1 MTVIYKS
8 NLAVQFVVRQPVV
21 EKNLQQGFTSTQRA
35 TQLIK
40 PPVERFLLQT
50 APPKRTS
57 FYYLSPQKLEKPA
70 NVSLGRHSTRV
81 VMNKQTHTTASLGK
95 RLFHFV
101 MNGQA
106 QTPASLGKR
115 LFHFVMNG
123 QAQTAQPPLTPSKLK
138 SPPEEYQVTPITPS
152 QLNSPSEE
160 NQVTSTTSSS
170 SSSSFSF
177 LSTKSQEK
185 LTVECKQEDILTR
198 SLWRAFSG
206 STYQIVFR

>member
-1 MTVIYKS
+1 
-8 NLAVQFVVRQPVV
+8 
-21 EKNLQQGFTSTQRA
+21 
-35 TQLIK
+35 
-40 PPVERFLLQT
+40 
-50 APPKRTS
+50 
-57 FYYLSPQKLEKPA
+57 
-70 NVSLGRHSTRV
+70 
-81 VMNKQTHTTASLGK
+81 MNKQTHTTASLGK

>member
-1 MTVIYKS
+1 
-8 NLAVQFVVRQPVV
+8 
-21 EKNLQQGFTSTQRA
+21 
-35 TQLIK
+35 
-40 PPVERFLLQT
+40 
-50 APPKRTS
+50 
-57 FYYLSPQKLEKPA
+57 
-70 NVSLGRHSTRV
+70 RV
-81 VMNKQTHTTASLGK
+81 VMNKQTHTT
-95 RLFHFV
+95 
-101 MNGQA
+101 
-106 QTPASLGKR
+106 ASLGKR